1 MKKKL
6 PFRKT
11 PLNQILFSNNKRRS
25 QFRLLS
31 LSLSDIAPCSN
42 TKTQSYFRLLVLLM
56 TMVFWSNTII
66 CQLCPVTPCNTSHQT
81 FIDISTVPSCVDGS
95 LSLDGDVQ
103 SNQNDCRDA
112 GLNCHE
118 FIVYRPPFSLTQQF
132 NLHVGQGSGC
142 TGELDASFAYING
155 VCYQLSNGGSQTLIT
170 FTFPFNVDT
179 IHLFFCINS
188 GAHVSVC
195 NLCSVPP
202 PCTQLPECNLA
213 NINFQGCQSNVPP
226 ALTNPSNVFTN
237 ISTCPGISLV
247 LSHTDVGDVSF
258 CNSPAGVN
266 FIRTY
271 TLYFID
277 SNADTIEYRQC
288 VQSIKVTPS
297 LPLAICKNDSVQ
309 LNSMGVATISPALI
323 NNGSTLGCNGL
334 LSATPT
340 NFTCA
345 NLGAN
350 IVTLKVTDDCGNTS
364 TCTSTVTVTTTN
376 PGADAGPANAD
387 VCNDV
392 TYTAAA
398 TATNGTVLW
407 TTSGSGSFNGT
418 QINEDAVYTPSGADI
433 TAGIVVLTMTVTGIC
448 TSVSD
453 MITLHFIQCACL
465 IVLTCDN
472 SVLRS
477 GTINGCSA
485 ANAPAPINPPNKVF
499 DTLSIA
505 GLNCNILYQEI
516 TSTSGSLCNG
526 LTVTYTYYGWH
537 DVIANGIR
545 DIGEQQYSCSENFSI
560 VDQSTP
566 TITSCA
572 VSRIIDG
579 CNTGAI
585 TSPPFSVTSFASSLS
600 IFESTPNNGNISDN
614 CGVASVAYMDVATG
628 SCPIVVT
635 RRWTV
640 SDACGNSS
648 TCNQAI
654 TVRDITPPEV
664 TSGSLAICYPTV
676 ASAEA
681 AALAATSA
689 TDNCSLVIETASTS
703 GTCNAIVTVSEKDE
717 CNNVNTVAYTT
728 IIDNA
733 TPLITVCPVMRTIEG
748 CNTGVITNPPFS
760 MVTVAS
766 SEAVFESAPN
776 NGNTSDDCGISTV
789 TCIDNATGSCP
800 ILVTRT
806 WTISDACGNTS
817 TCNQTIVVNDTTSPF
832 ITFCPGSSTI
842 NCGVVPV
849 FGTPT
854 ATDACDPLV
863 SIIPADVTIQSSC
876 PGQYSIVRTWTAVD
890 DCNNSATC
898 SAMITVQDNTPPQIH
913 CPSDLV
919 LTCDAGQ
926 NYVSLIN
933 AWIATATA
941 TDACDANVTIFSNYN
956 GGSIPDFSCQGGLII
971 TFTATDDCGNTST
984 CNATITKPCFAIES
998 WVYLEGAAASPTGGA
1013 TYTLPMR
1020 TTLNDLRVLPGQL
1033 LVDPFSGNK
1042 YSPPGQP
1049 YTLAPWNYLGTEGS
1063 LFDSGGNPL
1072 NASAGYPAT
1081 VVDWVLVSL
1090 RLDSAGTAGPICQ
1103 AAALLH
1109 KDGTIQFVKPLNCCG
1124 VSENTNYYVVVEH
1137 RNHLIVMSNGKVSFI
1152 NHKLSYDFRF
1162 QQSWENPFF
1171 AGLNLFAREKEILT
1185 GKFAMFAANGNQT
1198 PSLNADTDINFD
1210 DRSFW
1215 EFQNGTVGFYRIG
1228 DYNLNADTNF
1238 NDRVVWERNNGKFT
1252 SVPRN

>member
-1 MKKKL
+1 MEKKL
-6 PFRKT
+6 PLHITRFVQQ
-11 PLNQILFSNNKRRS
+11 L
-25 QFRLLS
+25 
-31 LSLSDIAPCSN
+31 CSN
-42 TKTQSYFRLLVLLM
+42 KDKGGQFKLIFPAPYDTRPARRYFRSIVLLISI
-56 TMVFWSNTII
+56 TFWSVNLF
-66 CQLCPVTPCNTSHQT
+66 CQQCPVTPCTVAHQT
-81 FIDISTVPSCVDGS
+81 FIDIASVPYCGTGS

-103 SNQNDCRDA
+103 PNQNDCQN
-112 GLNCHE
+112 GSLNCHE
-118 FIVYRPPFSLTQQF
+118 FIVYRPPLSLTQQF

-170 FTFPFNVDT
+170 FTFPFNIDT

-195 NLCSVPP
+195 NLCAVPP

-213 NINFQGCQSNVPP
+213 NINFQGCQANVPV
-226 ALTNPSNVFTN
+226 AFTNPSSVFTN
-237 ISTCPGISLV
+237 ISTCAGISLV

-277 SNADTIEYRQC
+277 SNGDTIEFRQC
-288 VQSIKVTPS
+288 VQSIKVTPT
-297 LPLAICKNDSVQ
+297 LPLAVCKNASVQ
-309 LNSMGVATISPALI
+309 LNSNGVATISPSLI
-323 NNGSTLGCNGL
+323 NNGSTLGCNGV
-334 LSATPT
+334 LSAMPT

-364 TCTSTVTVTTTN
+364 TCTSTVTVTAPTPT
-376 PGADAGPANAD
+376 ADAGPANAD
-387 VCNDV
+387 VCNDA

-398 TATNGTVLW
+398 TSTNGTVLW
-407 TTSGSGSFNGT
+407 TTSGTGSFNGT
-418 QINEDAVYTPSGADI
+418 QTNEDAVYTPSAADI
-433 TAGIVVLTMTVTGIC
+433 VAGTVVLTMTVTGTC
-448 TSVSD
+448 TTASD

-465 IVLTCDN
+465 IVLNCDN

-477 GTINGCSA
+477 GTINGCSTA
-485 ANAPAPINPPNKVF
+485 AAPAPINPPNKVF

-516 TSTSGSLCNG
+516 TSTSGSLCNN

-545 DIGEQQYSCSENFSI
+545 DIGEQQYTCTETFSI
-560 VDQSTP
+560 IDQSAP
-566 TITSCA
+566 TITTCA
-572 VSRIIDG
+572 APRIIDG
-579 CNTGAI
+579 CSTGAI
-585 TSPPFSVTSFASSLS
+585 TSPPYSETTVATTEGV
-600 IFESTPNNGNISDN
+600 FESTPNNGNTSDN
-614 CGVASVAYMDVATG
+614 CGVASVTYIDVAAG

-648 TCNQAI
+648 TCIQTI
-654 TVRDITPPEV
+654 TVRDITPPVV
-664 TSGSLAICYPTV
+664 TSGSIATCYPTV
-676 ASAEA
+676 AAAEA

-689 TDNCSLVIETASTS
+689 TDNCSGMITEAASTT
-703 GTCNAIVTVSEKDE
+703 GTCNAIVTVTETDA
-717 CNNVNTVAYTT
+717 CNNVNSVSYNTS
-728 IIDNA
+728 IDN
-733 TPLITVCPVMRTIEG
+733 TSPLITLCAVTRTIEG
-748 CNTGVITNPPFS
+748 CNTGVITSPPFS
-760 MVTVAS
+760 AGTAAS
-766 SEAVFESAPN
+766 TELVFESAPN
-776 NGNTSDDCGISTV
+776 NGNTSDNCGISSV
-789 TCIDNATGSCP
+789 TYSDVASGSCP
-800 ILVTRT
+800 IVVTRT
-806 WTISDACGNTS
+806 WKISDACGNTS
-817 TCNQTIVVNDTTSPF
+817 TCNQIINVNDTTSPI
-832 ITFCPGSSTI
+832 ITFCPGSSTV
-842 NCGVVPV
+842 NCGVTPV

-854 ATDACDPLV
+854 AMDACDLSV
-863 SIIPADVTIQSSC
+863 SITPADVTIQGLC

-898 SAMITVQDNTPPQIH
+898 SAMISVQDNTPPQIH

-926 NYVSLIN
+926 NYVALIN

-941 TDACDANVTIFSNYN
+941 TDACDANVTITNNYD
-956 GGSIPDFSCQGGLII
+956 GMTVPDFSCQGGMVI
-971 TFTATDDCGNTST
+971 TFTAADDCGNTST
-984 CNATITKPCFAIES
+984 CSATVTKPCFTIES
-998 WVYLEGAAASPTGGA
+998 WVYLEGAAASPTGG
-1013 TYTLPMR
+1013 TSYTIPMR
-1020 TTLNDLRVLPGQL
+1020 TTLNDIRVLPGQT
-1033 LVDPFSGNK
+1033 LVDPFAGNK

-1049 YTLAPWNYLGTEGS
+1049 YSIAPWNYPGTEGS
-1063 LFDSGGNPL
+1063 LFDSGGNPS

-1090 RLDSAGTAGPICQ
+1090 RLDSAGTVGPVCQ

-1124 VSENTNYYVVVEH
+1124 VIESTSYYVVIEH
-1137 RNHLIVMSNGKVSFI
+1137 RNHLIVMSHVKASFI
-1152 NHKLSYDFRF
+1152 SHKLSYDFRF
-1162 QQSWENPFF
+1162 QQSWEDPLF
-1171 AGLNLFAREKEILT
+1171 AGLNIFAREKEILP
-1185 GKFAMFAANGNQT
+1185 GKFAMYTSNGKQT
-1198 PSLNADTDINFD
+1198 GSLNADTDLNFD

-1215 EFQNGTVGFYRIG
+1215 ETQNGAVGFYRIG

-1238 NDRVVWERNNGKFT
+1238 NDRIAWERNNGKFT